1 MPPQNPL
8 QNTSPKT
15 LWLYGLFNLILLIL
29 LSSWYWHQNQP
40 VTLPEPQLVANEKL
54 QCVSYS
60 PYYAEGQTPFL
71 KSTRISTAQ
80 IDQDLQLLAQR
91 FQCVRIYS
99 VSQGL
104 DYVPQAASRLGLKV
118 LLGAWIGWVKAD
130 NNKELTL
137 AIKLANLYPDTVKGL
152 VVGNEVLLRGEQTEA
167 AMQAYLDRAKR
178 ETKVP
183 VTYADV
189 WEFWL
194 KHKGLEKSVDF
205 ITVHVLPY
213 WEDDPQSIENA
224 INHDDYVM
232 TKVSRTF
239 AKPIFI
245 GETGWPSIGRQ
256 RGESVPSQVNQARY
270 LREFLQ
276 IAQAKGWNYNL
287 IEAMDQ
293 PWKRLLEGTVGGY
306 WGLYSSSLQPKFD
319 FTGPVSERKDGRQP
333 FYWALAGMF
342 VLGGLSTRAAEQRP
356 GTLFAMA
363 SLGALAGVTLPLQ
376 IGYLVTACRDATEW
390 VALGGMMVTGWL
402 ALISLFL
409 VITRRLDTTTSF
421 FAARAEKLMRVCLLL
436 LSIGAAITDYLLML
450 DGRYRDFPLVIYA
463 LPILQLSVGLWL
475 VGARTGTTWRG
486 FATLNLIA
494 TAIAFVCLA
503 LEPSNLHA
511 ALWAGLAI
519 LLVFAS
525 WPKRNSEKLEEN
537 LLWQQLNRRQD

>member
-1 MPPQNPL
+1 MPPQKPL
-8 QNTSPKT
+8 QKTSPKT
-15 LWLYGLFNLILLIL
+15 LWLYGLFNLTLLIL

-40 VTLPEPQLVANEKL
+40 VTLPEPQLAANEKL

-60 PYYAEGQTPFL
+60 PYYAEGLTPFL
-71 KSTRISTAQ
+71 KTTRISTAQ

-130 NNKELTL
+130 NDKELTL

-167 AMQAYLDRAKR
+167 AMQAYLDRAKH

-232 TKVSRTF
+232 SKISSTF

-276 IAQAKGWNYNL
+276 MAQAKGWNYNL

-306 WGLYSSSLQPKFD
+306 WGIYSSGLQPKFD
-319 FTGPVSERKDGRQP
+319 FTGPVAERHDGWQP
-333 FYWALAGMF
+333 FYWALAGMLA
-342 VLGGLSTRAAEQRP
+342 LGGLSMRAAEQRT

-363 SLGALAGVTLPLQ
+363 SLGALAGATLPLQ

-390 VALGGMMVTGWL
+390 IALGGMTLIGWL

-409 VITRRLDTTTSF
+409 IITQRLDTTT
-421 FAARAEKLMRVCLLL
+421 ARAEKLMRVCLLL
-436 LSIGAAITDYLLML
+436 LSIGAAVTDYLLML

-463 LPILQLSVGLWL
+463 LPILQLSLGMWL
-475 VGARTGTTWRG
+475 AGTKTGTTWRG
-486 FATLNLIA
+486 FTTLNLIA

-503 LEPSNLHA
+503 IEPSNLHA

-525 WPKRNSEKLEEN
+525 WPKRNSEKLEET
-537 LLWQQLNRRQD
+537 LLWQQLNRKQD

>member
-1 MPPQNPL
+1 MSPQNSL

-15 LWLYGLFNLILLIL
+15 LWRYGFFNLILLIL
-29 LSSWYWHQNQP
+29 LGGWYLHQNQP
-40 VTLPEPQLVANEKL
+40 VTLPAPQLPVDGKL
-54 QCVSYS
+54 QCISYS
-60 PYYAEGQTPFL
+60 PYYGEDQTPLL
-71 KSTRISTAQ
+71 KTTRISTAQ

-130 NNKELTL
+130 NDKELTL

-152 VVGNEVLLRGEQTEA
+152 VVGNEVLLRREQTEA
-167 AMQAYLDRAKR
+167 AMQAYLARAKR

-224 INHDDYVM
+224 VHHADYVM
-232 TKVSRTF
+232 TKVSSTF

-256 RGESVPSQVNQARY
+256 RGESIPSQINQARY

-276 IAQAKGWNYNL
+276 MAQTRGWNYNL
-287 IEAMDQ
+287 IEAIDQ

-306 WGLYSSSLQPKFD
+306 WGLYSTDLQPKFD
-319 FTGPVSERKDGRQP
+319 FTGPVAERHDGWQP
-333 FYWALAGMF
+333 LYWALAGMF
-342 VLGGLSTRAAEQRP
+342 IFGGLAMRIVERRP
-356 GTLFAMA
+356 GALFAML
-363 SLGALAGVTLPLQ
+363 SLGAFAGATVPLQ
-376 IGYLVTACRDATEW
+376 INYLLTACRNATEW
-390 VALGGMMVTGWL
+390 LALGGMALTGWL
-402 ALISLFL
+402 ALISLCF
-409 VITRRLDTTTSF
+409 VITRKPHAPSPS
-421 FAARAEKLMRVCLLL
+421 AKAEKLMRICLSLL
-436 LSIGAAITDYLLML
+436 GLGAAITGYLLMH

-463 LPILQLSVGLWL
+463 LPVLQLSLGMWL
-475 VGARTGTTWRG
+475 AGIGTRTTWRA
-486 FATLNLIA
+486 FYVLN
-494 TAIAFVCLA
+494 TAMMVTALACLWT
-503 LEPSNLHA
+503 EPNNLHA
-511 ALWAGLAI
+511 LLWAGLAV
-519 LLVFAS
+519 LLIFAS
-525 WPKRNSEKLEEN
+525 WPKRNSKNLEQPAMAVTESKTKI
-537 LLWQQLNRRQD
+537 D